1 MSLASPHVS
10 KMPKVRMTTYGFT
23 LKPLR
28 RNKRLPMA
36 AIVKEF
42 LLRDA
47 AAQIAQTIGFSFKA
61 AK

>member
-1 MSLASPHVS
+1 MSLASPRVS

-23 LKPLR
+23 LKLLR
-28 RNKRLPMA
+28 RDKRLPMA

-47 AAQIAQTIGFSFKA
+47 AAQIAQTIGLSFKPA
-61 AK
+61 N